1 MLNINRYIK
10 IYVIKLVYKI
20 NIFIDRLRKII
31 MHMRANGLQNI
42 NL

>member
-1 MLNINRYIK
+1 MLNVNRYIK
-10 IYVIKLVYKI
+10 IYQIKLVYKI

-31 MHMRANGLQNI
+31 MHMRASGLQNI